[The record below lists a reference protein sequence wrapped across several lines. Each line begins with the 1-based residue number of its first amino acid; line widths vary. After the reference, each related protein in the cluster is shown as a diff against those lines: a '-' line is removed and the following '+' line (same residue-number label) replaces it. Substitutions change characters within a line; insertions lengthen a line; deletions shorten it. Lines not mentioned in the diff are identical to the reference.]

1 MAEVAMERDLGRH
14 DAEILALKE
23 DVREMRSDL
32 HAIREI
38 LAEARGGWRALVM
51 ASGVAGAVGA
61 LIAKVG
67 IGVSWL
73 K

>member
-61 LIAKVG
+61 IIAKVG